1 MSDKKLIKEITVLTA
16 TQAAGQIMNLVALVF
31 LARFLGES
39 DFGMIQV
46 CVAIMSYAL
55 IVSETGL
62 FAVGSRAVA
71 RLSKLSDIS
80 DHVRSQLSLMAMLGV
95 AVFALS
101 ILPVQFFTPHNINKT
116 VLLIYMA
123 VTLPQAGMLDWLGIA
138 MGKSITVGISR
149 LVKAG
154 VYLLLILLILPRNS
168 NLNLVPVFLIISMI
182 AGNIVM
188 RVQSWR
194 WLGWWPKPF
203 GASFSASRQLLAE
216 TAPIGAAN
224 IVQRVLFNFDLVI
237 IGFIATTSNAGVYAA
252 AAKLLFVLIVAVET
266 ALSAVLPRLSQLWQD
281 DKPAFNVAARRY
293 LKILLFCLTPL
304 PIIGLLFA
312 EPVIRLIYSGQYI
325 SSVPIFKVLI
335 VAYPLLSL
343 VLFLGTVL
351 VASDRQKSWFLVT
364 VTGAIVAI
372 IALLLLI
379 PALGVIGAAWAMLI
393 SYVVS
398 LLVAGLLISKAT

>member
-1 MSDKKLIKEITVLTA
+1 MSDKKLIKEISVLTV
-16 TQAAGQIMNLVALVF
+16 TQAAGQIINLVALVF

-55 IVSETGL
+55 IVSEAGL
-62 FAVGSRAVA
+62 FAIGSRAVA
-71 RLSKLSDIS
+71 RLSNLSDVAE
-80 DHVRSQLSLMAMLGV
+80 HVRNQLGLMAVLGI

-101 ILPVQFFTPHNINKT
+101 ILPVQFFSPDNINRT

-123 VTLPQAGMLDWLGIA
+123 VTLPQAAMLDWLGIA
-138 MGKSITVGISR
+138 MGKSITVGFSR
-149 LVKAG
+149 LVKAC
-154 VYLLLILLILPRNS
+154 VYLLLILLILPRNP

-194 WLGWWPKPF
+194 WLGWWPKPL
-203 GASFSASRQLLAE
+203 GANFAASRLLLAQ

-237 IGFIATTSNAGVYAA
+237 IGFIATTADAGVYAA

-281 DKPAFNVAARRY
+281 DREEFKASVRRY
-293 LKILLFCLTPL
+293 LKILLFCLMPL
-304 PIIGLLFA
+304 PIIGLLLA
-312 EPVIRLIYSGQYI
+312 EPVIQLIYNGQYI
-325 SSVPIFKVLI
+325 SSVPIFKILSL
-335 VAYPLLSL
+335 AYPVLSL

-351 VASDRQKSWFLVT
+351 VASDRQKSWFAVT
-364 VTGAIVAI
+364 SAGATVAI
-372 IALLLLI
+372 IALMLLI

-393 SYVVS
+393 SYIVS
-398 LLVAGLLISKAT
+398 LLVAGYLISKAT